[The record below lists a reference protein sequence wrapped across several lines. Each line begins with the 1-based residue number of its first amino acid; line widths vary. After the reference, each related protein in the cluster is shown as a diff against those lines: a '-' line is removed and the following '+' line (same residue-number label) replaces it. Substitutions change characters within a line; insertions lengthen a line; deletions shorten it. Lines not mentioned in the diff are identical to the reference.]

1 MQHCQHTAMKH
12 YYSSIR
18 DYYIIQSSLG
28 MCREL
33 VPRPAHYT
41 IWGCRSPIHKT
52 AKYLHTASTYPPAYF
67 KLQYLIQCKW
77 MLCKYLLHCFVVGI
91 MTSLYMFRCSHNRTC
106 IFSRHKLKMHSQ
118 QMTLFSYATVYLT
131 QLMLNWETESATQPL
146 TNSVSTVLGVWL
158 SFVFLTFWNSFQYFY
173 SSQVIT

>member
-1 MQHCQHTAMKH
+1 
-12 YYSSIR
+12 
-18 DYYIIQSSLG
+18 

-33 VPRPAHYT
+33 VPRPAHYI

-52 AKYLHTASTYPPAYF
+52 AKYLHTTSTYTYPPAYF

-91 MTSLYMFRCSHNRTC
+91 MTSLYMFRCSHNSTC
-106 IFSRHKLKMHSQ
+106 TFSRHKLRMHSQ
-118 QMTLFSYATVYLT
+118 QMTLFSYATIYLT
-131 QLMLNWETESATQPL
+131 QINLMTMLVCRRVAAQSCIPGTLCTYVELGNW
-146 TNSVSTVLGVWL
+146 VSDPAFDKFSQHNAWCVAQ
-158 SFVFLTFWNSFQYFY
+158 FCFFRTFWNLFQYFY